1 MSGRSID
8 LKPVPLQSLSE
19 LERCR
24 LQDVAFRRLL
34 RDRDMGSHIT
44 IPKSNTCKSQRNTAF
59 MIKVGPRHEMTAGA
73 HVARTTWSVQDTKL
87 VF

>member
-1 MSGRSID
+1 MCAVTVTNAARLHLCVCVPPQGGFTWKSVSGRSID

-34 RDRDMGSHIT
+34 RDRVMGSHIT
-44 IPKSNTCKSQRNTAF
+44 IPKSNTHK
-59 MIKVGPRHEMTAGA
+59 I
-73 HVARTTWSVQDTKL
+73 
-87 VF
+87 